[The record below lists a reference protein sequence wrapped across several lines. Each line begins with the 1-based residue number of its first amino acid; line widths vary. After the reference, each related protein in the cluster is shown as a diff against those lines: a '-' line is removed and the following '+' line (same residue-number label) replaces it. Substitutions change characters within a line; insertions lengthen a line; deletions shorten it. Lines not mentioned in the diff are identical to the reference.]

1 MELTSEQYDIINS
14 TGDIKIN
21 AVAGS
26 GKTTTVIE
34 YAKARPRDSKILY
47 LAFNKSVRLE
57 AAKKFSDCG
66 LTNVTVETAHSLAY
80 KHIVAKGN
88 YKIRPQGYKSH
99 EIVPLLGLQGNGEKH
114 TEYIIANHVNKY
126 VTYFCNSDKLKVQDL
141 NYLDVVSDD
150 VAKKFVT
157 TFYNYIQN
165 QSRLFLGKMDKGE
178 IEITH
183 DFYLKKFQLS
193 DPKLAF
199 DYILFDEGQDA
210 SPAML
215 DVFLKQK
222 AVKVIVGD
230 THQQIYSW
238 RYAVNSL
245 EKADFKTY
253 HLSTSFRFS
262 QDIANLAMEI
272 LKWKSHLN
280 DYKPLP
286 IIGKGSNKTDKAKA
300 TLARTNLGLLLKA
313 IEYVTEKKKVKQ
325 IYFEG
330 NINSY
335 TYADEGTSLY
345 DVLNLSNGKHHRIKD
360 VLLKQMRDLEDLEEY
375 ITKTEDGQLSM
386 MVEIVKEYGDDIPAI
401 IKTIKDKHVSNEEKD
416 KAEMVFSTVHRCK
429 GMEYDSVEIVNDFI
443 SEEKIL
449 KLKIDPQDL
458 VGNAKLSEEI
468 NLLYVAVTR
477 TKNEIHIP
485 KSLMPENFPHS
496 SQIHL
501 TKSEPT
507 KGRKETEHDDSQNIP
522 ASRSTF
528 KQYPK
533 EKAKLV
539 LKVGEKNSGAY
550 QPWTEELDD
559 ELTIMYCKGSDIKEM
574 AEHFQRTKGAIWARI
589 RKLEL
594 EDLYG

>member
-1 MELTSEQYDIINS
+1 
-14 TGDIKIN
+14 
-21 AVAGS
+21 
-26 GKTTTVIE
+26 
-34 YAKARPRDSKILY
+34 
-47 LAFNKSVRLE
+47 
-57 AAKKFSDCG
+57 
-66 LTNVTVETAHSLAY
+66 
-80 KHIVAKGN
+80 
-88 YKIRPQGYKSH
+88 
-99 EIVPLLGLQGNGEKH
+99 
-114 TEYIIANHVNKY
+114 
-126 VTYFCNSDKLKVQDL
+126 
-141 NYLDVVSDD
+141 
-150 VAKKFVT
+150 
-157 TFYNYIQN
+157 
-165 QSRLFLGKMDKGE
+165 
-178 IEITH
+178 
-183 DFYLKKFQLS
+183 
-193 DPKLAF
+193 
-199 DYILFDEGQDA
+199 
-210 SPAML
+210 
-215 DVFLKQK
+215 
-222 AVKVIVGD
+222 
-230 THQQIYSW
+230 
-238 RYAVNSL
+238 
-245 EKADFKTY
+245 
-253 HLSTSFRFS
+253 
-262 QDIANLAMEI
+262 
-272 LKWKSHLN
+272 
-280 DYKPLP
+280 
-286 IIGKGSNKTDKAKA
+286 
-300 TLARTNLGLLLKA
+300 
-313 IEYVTEKKKVKQ
+313 
-325 IYFEG
+325 
-330 NINSY
+330 
-335 TYADEGTSLY
+335 
-345 DVLNLSNGKHHRIKD
+345 
-360 VLLKQMRDLEDLEEY
+360 MRDLEDLEEY